1 MNENKKTKDK
11 AEEKVKVKSP
21 KVMLIE
27 TGVKLVN
34 RIPDIVPLLVTS
46 ALTELVKV
54 KVRKMFD

>member
-27 TGVKLVN
+27 TGVKLAN

>member
-11 AEEKVKVKSP
+11 TEEKVKVKSP

-54 KVRKMFD
+54 KIRKMFD